1 MPESLRAPHYS
12 KGPKWQSPFP
22 RLRTWAPEFTLR
34 RDGGGSVS
42 LADFGGRSV
51 VLYFYPRADTTGC
64 TREALDFSRL
74 KGAFTWPGTEI
85 VGISADS
92 AAPLDPFKSKHK
104 LTIAL
109 VSMETR
115 KALEAYGV
123 WQRKSLY
130 GRKFMG
136 TVRATFLIGLDQ
148 RIARAWPRVS
158 VACHPGEVLAAAKAL

>member
-34 RDGGGSVS
+34 RDGGGFVS

-74 KGAFTWPGTEI
+74 KGAFTRPGTEI

-109 VSMETR
+109 VSMKCAR
-115 KALEAYGV
+115 LSKPMAYGSGS
-123 WQRKSLY
+123 RC
-130 GRKFMG
+130 
-136 TVRATFLIGLDQ
+136 T
-148 RIARAWPRVS
+148 
-158 VACHPGEVLAAAKAL
+158 GENSWAPSAPPS

>member
-22 RLRTWAPEFTLR
+22 RPRTWAPEFTLR

-42 LADFGGRSV
+42 LADFDGRSV

-74 KGAFTWPGTEI
+74 KGAFTRPGTEI

-109 VSMETR
+109 VSIKRARLSKPM
-115 KALEAYGV
+115 AYGSGS
-123 WQRKSLY
+123 RC
-130 GRKFMG
+130 
-136 TVRATFLIGLDQ
+136 T
-148 RIARAWPRVS
+148 
-158 VACHPGEVLAAAKAL
+158 GENSWAPSAPPS